1 MPKSSSFLFIT
12 IFIYLL
18 LTFISYAFISKYIE
32 STNLKAQ
39 EVLFYKIQ
47 NETNNLLTKLL
58 YKYTLQKNEIE
69 QKHKVVL
76 KYLEGKTYDIN
87 LDEIYE
93 KINKNLPNKPYNIY
107 ITDENLIVK
116 NTTYKS
122 DLSLDLSFAKDVF
135 EEHKLNNEI
144 GVSLPIFEIYNNEFL
159 SYSDSYLPN
168 SKQILQISYTYFEL
182 NNLLEELKNILNKN
196 FEIESSNTFIVYND
210 GYIGD
215 FIFKL
220 PSEKINSTKDIED
233 RIQNG
238 KKLLKNIKEDDYLT
252 SFQVKTDK
260 KNIKYLNIVQ
270 KSSIFDDA
278 KVLYSIAFDENNYF
292 NDLKKLKITTIL
304 LTFIGII
311 AIFII
316 AKVRNKEKLLNY
328 KDKFIEHSIHE
339 IKTPLSII
347 SINSQLRDKFFG
359 EDKYSIKLKG
369 ALRTLENS
377 YEDMTFLHTKEQI
390 VYKIENLNIKDILL
404 DRVDYFK
411 IIAKTQN
418 RKFELDIFDDFYI
431 NISKVE
437 LHRFI
442 DNNLSNAI
450 KYSFIGSSIK
460 VILENNILKFISNGN
475 NIKNSKNIFKKY
487 VRENNDVGGHGLGL
501 SIISDICK
509 KYEIKILVNSQNN
522 QNIFEYKLN

>member
-1 MPKSSSFLFIT
+1 MALFLFIT

-260 KNIKYLNIVQ
+260 KI
-270 KSSIFDDA
+270 
-278 KVLYSIAFDENNYF
+278 
-292 NDLKKLKITTIL
+292 
-304 LTFIGII
+304 
-311 AIFII
+311 
-316 AKVRNKEKLLNY
+316 
-328 KDKFIEHSIHE
+328 
-339 IKTPLSII
+339 
-347 SINSQLRDKFFG
+347 
-359 EDKYSIKLKG
+359 
-369 ALRTLENS
+369 
-377 YEDMTFLHTKEQI
+377 
-390 VYKIENLNIKDILL
+390 
-404 DRVDYFK
+404 
-411 IIAKTQN
+411 
-418 RKFELDIFDDFYI
+418 
-431 NISKVE
+431 
-437 LHRFI
+437 
-442 DNNLSNAI
+442 
-450 KYSFIGSSIK
+450 
-460 VILENNILKFISNGN
+460 
-475 NIKNSKNIFKKY
+475 
-487 VRENNDVGGHGLGL
+487 
-501 SIISDICK
+501 
-509 KYEIKILVNSQNN
+509 
-522 QNIFEYKLN
+522 